1 MGGSREPVSET
12 VMFSSLN
19 WPPIRPT
26 IFLKRLV
33 YACPFL
39 ESMPTACTPP
49 RRQLPRGERLPLSG
63 RAVPDDECASV
74 YQARKSSKL
83 TVPDL
88 VESIA
93 YPQPEVQHPGVDAGA
108 HGGVGV
114 AWPWSRAL
122 RMSWRLSCL
131 LAELAAP

>member
-19 WPPIRPT
+19 WPPIRPI

-49 RRQLPRGERLPLSG
+49 RRQLPRGERLPPLSG

-93 YPQPEVQHPGVDAGA
+93 YPRLPEVPAPRRRCRRPWRCGC
-108 HGGVGV
+108 GV
-114 AWPWSRAL
+114 AV
-122 RMSWRLSCL
+122 
-131 LAELAAP
+131 E

>member
-19 WPPIRPT
+19 WPPIRPI

-49 RRQLPRGERLPLSG
+49 RRQLPRGERPASEWEGGARRRVRKRVPGEEVLKVDGPRLGRVHRLPAAAG
-63 RAVPDDECASV
+63 GASTP
-74 YQARKSSKL
+74 A
-83 TVPDL
+83 
-88 VESIA
+88 
-93 YPQPEVQHPGVDAGA
+93 
-108 HGGVGV
+108 
-114 AWPWSRAL
+114 
-122 RMSWRLSCL
+122 
-131 LAELAAP
+131 